1 MARNV
6 APARSVPVSG
16 DVSGPW
22 GYQEFLDVIVDPGHE
37 RHDELTQWY
46 AADFNPA
53 IVDVKPIGANSPPS
67 PIDSRPENQHRPA
80 RHPTAALS
88 RRLRTSAF
96 STIVQNQF
104 SSCHGLKA
112 CGLNS

>member
-37 RHDELTQWY
+37 RHDELSQWY

-53 IVDVKPIGANSPPS
+53 IVDVKHFEAKL
-67 PIDSRPENQHRPA
+67 
-80 RHPTAALS
+80 AALANRWS
-88 RRLRTSAF
+88 PRKPPR
-96 STIVQNQF
+96 
-104 SSCHGLKA
+104 
-112 CGLNS
+112 

>member
-67 PIDSRPENQHRPA
+67 PIDSRPENQHRAIRFTLPSKLSWQSCL
-80 RHPTAALS
+80 RFRCRQSSFMAAWM
-88 RRLRTSAF
+88 A
-96 STIVQNQF
+96 
-104 SSCHGLKA
+104 
-112 CGLNS
+112 